1 MLGEKVFVVHGG
13 IGPRVTKLQ
22 VADIN
27 AEDRFQQSFG
37 SGSTIEELLWAGE
50 KESTQEYVI
59 LAADLFF
66 SLIQTLTCTYSVN
79 NTIY

>member
-1 MLGEKVFVVHGG
+1 VLDEKVFVVHGG

-27 AEDRFQQSFG
+27 AEDRFQHSFG

-50 KESTQEYVI
+50 EELTQEYVI
-59 LAADLFF
+59 LADLFF
-66 SLIQTLTCTYSVN
+66 FINTNPYLYIQCK
-79 NTIY
+79 

>member
-37 SGSTIEELLWAGE
+37 SGSTIDELLWAGE
-50 KESTQEYVI
+50 KELTQECVI
-59 LAADLFF
+59 LADLFFF